1 MKRIIYY
8 KQYGLGIGFSTDH
21 ARIGLIVNIVSA
33 IDNNF
38 FFFAKKKK
46 NHLLHLIT
54 TYYLKKYQR
63 HSSSI
68 V

>member
-46 NHLLHLIT
+46 KSFDTFDHNILPEKI
-54 TYYLKKYQR
+54 
-63 HSSSI
+63 SE

>member
-38 FFFAKKKK
+38 FFCEKKIKSFDTFDHNILPEK
-46 NHLLHLIT
+46 I
-54 TYYLKKYQR
+54 
-63 HSSSI
+63 SEA
-68 V
+68 

>member
-38 FFFAKKKK
+38 FFFLRKK
-46 NHLLHLIT
+46 NKIILYI
-54 TYYLKKYQR
+54 
-63 HSSSI
+63 
-68 V
+68 